1 MQATGSTHGLA
12 LRRADFRTL
21 CEALDYAAIG
31 ETGVNFYN
39 ARGELYSTTPY
50 ADLRREAIVLARKL
64 SGLGI
69 ERGGRIALVA
79 ETSPHFVRFFWAC
92 HYAGLVPV
100 PLPATV
106 NIGGHAAYVAQLR
119 QLLRNCGASAA
130 MAPVEWLDFLQEAA
144 QGLGLSLVGAPEDFD
159 RLAPVTGELTGAD
172 PDSTA
177 YIQYTSGS
185 TRFPRGVVIDHRT
198 VLANVRDMSAN
209 GLELT
214 DQDRFGSWLPF
225 FHDMGLVAF
234 IIMPMA
240 TQRSVDFLGTHDFA
254 MRPRKWL
261 EMMSANRTTITSAP
275 PFAYEL
281 SVMRMRPEAAEQLDL
296 SALRVACVGAEMIS
310 PEPLERFAEAMA
322 PARFSPTAFLPCYG
336 MAECSLAISFAG
348 LDETVSVD
356 HVDSFEMQHDGV
368 AQPVDPEEAL
378 REGRHVTRY
387 VDCGKLLPTFE
398 ISIRDASGKPLPDRH
413 AGVIHLRGPSVM
425 SAYFGD
431 DETTREVLSA
441 DSWLDTGDIGYL
453 ADGRLFL
460 TGRKKDMMIIHGRNI
475 WPQDLEFVAK
485 NQPGVHY
492 NDVAA
497 FSVPSEDGHQEM
509 AVVVVQ
515 CRERDEIKRARLS
528 KTITAMV
535 RSEFGI
541 DCIVELVPTRTLPR
555 TSSGKLARARARLDF
570 IERRRAASV
579 VAPVAPEPLRGRQP
593 EPDEAPIRYI
603 A

>member
-1 MQATGSTHGLA
+1 MQATGSSHELA
-12 LRRADFRTL
+12 LKRAEFPTL
-21 CEALDYAAIG
+21 CDALDYAARG

-39 ARGELYSTTPY
+39 ARGELYSSTTY
-50 ADLRREAIVLARKL
+50 ADLRRQALLLARKL

-69 ERGGRIALVA
+69 ERGGRIGLVA

-100 PLPATV
+100 PLPAAV
-106 NIGGHAAYVAQLR
+106 HIGGHAAYVTQLR

-130 MAPVEWLDFLQEAA
+130 MAPGEWLEFLQEAA
-144 QGLGLSLVGAPEDFD
+144 DGLDLGLVGGPEAFD
-159 RLAPVTGELTGAD
+159 TLAPMTGDLAGSG

-185 TRFPRGVVIDHRT
+185 TRFPRGVVIDHKT

-281 SVMRMRPEAAEQLDL
+281 SVMRMRPEAAELLDL

-310 PEPLERFAEAMA
+310 PEPLQRFAEAMA
-322 PARFSPTAFLPCYG
+322 PARFNPTAFLPCYG

-348 LDETVSVD
+348 LNETVTID
-356 HVDSFEMQHDGV
+356 HVDSAEMQRHGV
-368 AQPVDPEEAL
+368 ARPVDPEEAL
-378 REGRHVTRY
+378 RDGLHVTRY

-398 ISIRDASGKPLPDRH
+398 ISIRDGSGKPLPERQ

-441 DSWLDTGDIGYL
+441 DGWLDTGDIGYL
-453 ADGRLFL
+453 VDGRLFL

-485 NQPGVHY
+485 SQPGVHY

-497 FSVPSEDGHQEM
+497 FSVPSEDGHQEI
-509 AVVVVQ
+509 AVVVLQ
-515 CRERDEIKRARLS
+515 CRERDEIKRARLT
-528 KTITAMV
+528 KTITSMV

-570 IERRRAASV
+570 IERRRAALAAVHV
-579 VAPVAPEPLRGRQP
+579 VPEPIQSRHP
-593 EPDEAPIRYI
+593 EPDETPIRYI